1 MTVMTPMTTAAILH
15 AGDADSTITAAMT
28 TAGISMTDATPAVMT
43 DMKIAE
49 TTVTMTV
56 MKIAETTVMTIVTT
70 TVMTTAGTEE
80 PTTAEM
86 MTITTVMIPAGQFR
100 NLPTIRHI
108 GVSRIS
114 RPYKP
119 VNLSLPNL

>member
-1 MTVMTPMTTAAILH
+1 
-15 AGDADSTITAAMT
+15 MT

-56 MKIAETTVMTIVTT
+56 MKIAETTVMTIVTTIVTT